1 MLSQIL
7 IENPSEEKEGGG
19 NGRKQLVPV
28 AVLDSELPRICK
40 TMPTVSKLPIPYIRM
55 STVFS
60 DIWNN
65 YLPR

>member
-28 AVLDSELPRICK
+28 AVLDSVTQDLQ
-40 TMPTVSKLPIPYIRM
+40 
-55 STVFS
+55 
-60 DIWNN
+60 NN
-65 YLPR
+65 AHSVQVTYSIHQDVYCF